1 MLNLGTPISS
11 VPNLKFAKHYRK
23 LLSLSKVLPSRQNL
37 RPKEM
42 GKRIQPFF
50 IVSAG
55 RSGSTLLAS
64 LLDKH
69 SMISMPT
76 EQFVLAQSIV
86 KYNLFKWMQWEDLTA
101 IICTEYIRSKGNQS
115 WNLDARAL
123 IDEVHAFPKRKRN
136 LWDLLD
142 HIYRK
147 YGIDRGAP
155 KKLWGDKT
163 PSNHEHID
171 IIHSVFSEAKYLFLI
186 RDGRDVV
193 NSYLKKEDEP
203 DDPQFGVDEWLR
215 SIEMM
220 DALQPKLADNQ
231 HITIRYRDLVHQPEV
246 VFKEIFQLLEV
257 PFEPV
262 YTSSNEGYL
271 KKMGDIGNRD
281 FMTKVAKPINAS
293 SIGSWK
299 EELEPEVL
307 EFIEPQMK
315 KQLKRFSFYK

>member
-1 MLNLGTPISS
+1 MLNLLTFIAS
-11 VPNLKFAKHYRK
+11 VSDLKFAKHYRK
-23 LLSLSKVLPSRQNL
+23 LLSLSKALPTRQSL
-37 RPKEM
+37 RPEEM
-42 GKRIQPFF
+42 GKRVQPFF

-101 IICTEYIRSKGNQS
+101 IVCTEFIRTKGNQS
-115 WNLDARAL
+115 WNLEARAL
-123 IDEVHAFPKRKRN
+123 IDEVHAFPKSRRN

-147 YGIDRGAP
+147 YGKDRGAP
-155 KKLWGDKT
+155 KALWGDKT

-171 IIHSVFSEAKYLFLI
+171 IIHSVFTEAKYLFLI
-186 RDGRDVV
+186 RDGRAVV
-193 NSYLKKEDEP
+193 NSYLRKDDEP

-215 SIEMM
+215 SIQMM
-220 DALQPKLADNQ
+220 DDLKQKLDKDQ
-231 HITIRYRDLVHQPEV
+231 YLTIRYRDLVKQPESI
-246 VFKEIFQLLEV
+246 FKDIFQCLEV

-262 YTSSNEGYL
+262 YTSSNINYL
-271 KKMGDIGNRD
+271 KKMGNIGQKD
-281 FMTKVAKPINAS
+281 FMTKVANPINAS

-299 EELEPEVL
+299 KELEPEVL
-307 EFIEPQMK
+307 EIIEPQLRE
-315 KQLKRFSFYK
+315 QLKRFGFYN